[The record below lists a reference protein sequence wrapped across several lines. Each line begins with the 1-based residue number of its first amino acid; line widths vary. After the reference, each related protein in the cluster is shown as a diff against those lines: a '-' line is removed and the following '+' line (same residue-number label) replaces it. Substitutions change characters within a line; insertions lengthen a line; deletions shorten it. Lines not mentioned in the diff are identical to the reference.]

1 MIHDAQSLGFVRGM
15 AGAAEFHGML
25 WGRSSEQWVHKFG
38 NVTMISTIGTFLLR
52 GLSLFLP

>member
-1 MIHDAQSLGFVRGM
+1 M

-38 NVTMISTIGTFLLR
+38 NVIMSSNHLNVPA
-52 GLSLFLP
+52 S